1 MSKLAARL
9 RMKTAGKT
17 DERVR
22 IMDEIISGM
31 QVNVIKLIKIFN
43 LIYINKCDTINR

>member
-1 MSKLAARL
+1 MSKIAAKL
-9 RMKTAGKT
+9 RMKTAYKT

-31 QVNVIKLIKIFN
+31 QVNHCLIHTIHF
-43 LIYINKCDTINR
+43 LIGTKEVQL